1 MIKDEIKNLFI
12 KFLRDNG
19 HRITNERFL
28 ILDSALSM
36 ESHFDADELYIKMS
50 GDYIRV
56 SRATVYNTLE
66 LMNGCNI
73 LTKHNFKGD
82 RARYETKY
90 GRKNHYHII
99 CLSCNT
105 ILEFE
110 NDSIGKTLD
119 KICKGKELKLLDH
132 SLQVF
137 ASCYKSGHC
146 NCRKIKSR
154 ANSNI
159 IKSGKSTGKL

>member
-1 MIKDEIKNLFI
+1 MHDKIKNNFVAY
-12 KFLRDNG
+12 LRKNN

-36 ESHFDADELYIKMS
+36 NNHFDADELYNKMKKNFFK
-50 GDYIRV
+50 V

-66 LMNGCNI
+66 LMNKCRI

-82 RARYETKY
+82 RTRYEMKF

-99 CLSCNT
+99 CLKCNK
-105 ILEFE
+105 IIEFE
-110 NDSIGKTLD
+110 NNTIEKTLT
-119 KICKGKELKLLDH
+119 KLCNSRKMKLFDH

-137 ASCYKSGHC
+137 ATCNDNSGCIGLLHD
-146 NCRKIKSR
+146 
-154 ANSNI
+154 
-159 IKSGKSTGKL
+159 